1 MRKFVEIW
9 INPLNP
15 KIDKNEFLLVIQIFY
30 KNRLVIRIKDMITQD
45 EFNWY
50 FNNFSS
56 LLL

>member
-15 KIDKNEFLLVIQIFY
+15 KIEQNEFLLVIQIFY